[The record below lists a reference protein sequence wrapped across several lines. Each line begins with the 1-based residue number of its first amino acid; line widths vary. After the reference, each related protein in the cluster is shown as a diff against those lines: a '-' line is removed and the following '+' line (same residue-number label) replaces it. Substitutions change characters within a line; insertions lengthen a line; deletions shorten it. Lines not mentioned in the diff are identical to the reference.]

1 MSKDIRITEPSAE
14 MQYKIVNA
22 RKVLDSLSDRED
34 VGAHLSYWMT
44 KFVVKTES
52 DHEFYA
58 SEMRK
63 LFEKYAT
70 KKEGDED
77 TLLIAADKVAE
88 FNDAVEALNKTDAE
102 DPGIRFNLSELS
114 TELKLSM
121 KQMYPLL
128 DFIDE
133 DK

>member
-1 MSKDIRITEPSAE
+1 MELIKV
-14 MQYKIVNA
+14 VNA
-22 RKVLDSLSDRED
+22 RKVLDSLADRVD
-34 VGAHLSYWMT
+34 IGAHLAYWMT

-70 KKEGDED
+70 QKEGDED
-77 TLLIAADKVAE
+77 TLFIPNEKVAE
-88 FNDAVEALNKTDAE
+88 FNAAVDTLNKTDAE

-114 TELKLSM
+114 TELRLSM

>member
-1 MSKDIRITEPSAE
+1 MELI
-14 MQYKIVNA
+14 KIVNA

-44 KFVVKTES
+44 RFVVKTES

-114 TELKLSM
+114 AELKLSM

-133 DK
+133 EK

>member
-1 MSKDIRITEPSAE
+1 MELIKV
-14 MQYKIVNA
+14 VNA
-22 RKVLDSLSDRED
+22 RKVLDSLSDRE
-34 VGAHLSYWMT
+34 VVSAHLSYWMT

-63 LFEKYAT
+63 LFDKYAT

-77 TLLIAADKVAE
+77 TILIPAEKVAE
-88 FNDAVEALNKTDAE
+88 FNAAVDSLNKTDAE
-102 DPGIRFNLSELS
+102 DPGIRFSLSELS
-114 TELKLSM
+114 AGLNLSM

>member
-1 MSKDIRITEPSAE
+1 MELIKV
-14 MQYKIVNA
+14 VNA

-63 LFEKYAT
+63 LLNRYAT
-70 KKEGDED
+70 KKEGDSD
-77 TLLIAADKVAE
+77 TIIVPTEKIAE
-88 FNDAVEALNKTDAE
+88 FNTAVDTLNKTDAE

-114 TELKLSM
+114 AELKLSM

-128 DFIDE
+128 DFINE
-133 DK
+133 EQ

>member
-1 MSKDIRITEPSAE
+1 MELI
-14 MQYKIVNA
+14 KIVNA
-22 RKVLDSLSDRED
+22 RKVLDGLSDREE

-44 KFVVKTES
+44 RFVVKTES

-114 TELKLSM
+114 AELKLSM

-133 DK
+133 EK

>member
-1 MSKDIRITEPSAE
+1 MELIKV
-14 MQYKIVNA
+14 VNA

-63 LFEKYAT
+63 LFDKYAT
-70 KKEGDED
+70 KKEGDKD
-77 TLLIAADKVAE
+77 TILIPTEKVAE
-88 FNDAVEALNKTDAE
+88 FNAAVDSLNKTDAE

-114 TELKLSM
+114 AELKLSM

>member
-1 MSKDIRITEPSAE
+1 MELIKV
-14 MQYKIVNA
+14 VNA
-22 RKVLDSLSDRED
+22 RKALDSLSDID
-34 VGAHLSYWMT
+34 NVSAHLSYWMT

-52 DHEFYA
+52 DHEFYS

-63 LFEKYAT
+63 IFDKYAT
-70 KKEGDED
+70 KKEGDAD
-77 TLLIAADKVAE
+77 TVLIPTERVAE
-88 FNDAVEALNKTDAE
+88 FNAEVDALNKTDAE

-114 TELKLSM
+114 AELKLSM

-133 DK
+133 EK

>member
-1 MSKDIRITEPSAE
+1 MELI
-14 MQYKIVNA
+14 KIVNA

-52 DHEFYA
+52 EHEFYA
-58 SEMRK
+58 AEMRK
-63 LFEKYAT
+63 LFDKYAT

-77 TLLIAADKVAE
+77 TLLIPGDKVAE
-88 FNDAVEALNKTDAE
+88 FNAAVDTLNKTDVE
-102 DPGIRFNLSELS
+102 DPGIRFDLSELS

>member
-1 MSKDIRITEPSAE
+1 MELI
-14 MQYKIVNA
+14 KIVNA
-22 RKVLDSLSDRED
+22 RKVLDGLSDRED

-44 KFVVKTES
+44 KFVVKTEG
-52 DHEFYA
+52 DHAFYA

-63 LFEKYAT
+63 LFDKYAT
-70 KKEGDED
+70 KKGGDDD
-77 TLLIAADKVAE
+77 TLVIAADKVVE
-88 FNDAVEALNKTDAE
+88 FNDAVEVLNNTDAE

>member
-1 MSKDIRITEPSAE
+1 MELI
-14 MQYKIVNA
+14 KIVNA
-22 RKVLDSLSDRED
+22 RKVLDSLSDRDD

-44 KFVVKTES
+44 KFVVKTGS

-63 LFEKYAT
+63 LLDKYAT
-70 KKEGDED
+70 KQGGDDD
-77 TLLIAADKVAE
+77 TLIIPNDKVAE
-88 FNDAVEALNKTDAE
+88 FNAAVEALNAADAE